1 MHYVSCKSI
10 YQYWRGGLST
20 DPDAQVR
27 GRHRS
32 LCRVRRGDEKARQ
45 PCQSANSTACRVG
58 CAWPAGLGC
67 RACRGSPPPRRK
79 SRANPRPRRPLPWCW
94 MALPGFVSADQR
106 SRAVGMVAVGY
117 GLKSARTARPHRSR
131 RHAALLL
138 PRLSG
143 RRPRPG
149 GFAGSRFQRTVGA
162 HRGEFRVREWVHD
175 NRPAA
180 QVAPGLELVGWF
192 SE

>member
-1 MHYVSCKSI
+1 MK
-10 YQYWRGGLST
+10 
-20 DPDAQVR
+20 
-27 GRHRS
+27 RH
-32 LCRVRRGDEKARQ
+32 G
-45 PCQSANSTACRVG
+45 
-58 CAWPAGLGC
+58 
-67 RACRGSPPPRRK
+67 
-79 SRANPRPRRPLPWCW
+79 SRANPLIVPHAELGAPGQPVWVAEHAEAPHRREEIKGEPSAEKALAVVQR

-138 PRLSG
+138 PRLPG